1 MTGKNVVVWHLNHL
15 FHYYKI
21 LKQKI
26 ITMTHVK
33 FNRKP
38 FEGTFNNLFDDLFT
52 EIPALLKTE
61 FNKSDRSGFVPV
73 NVKETEKSY
82 QLDVVA
88 PGFEKADFKINL
100 DQNLLTVSA
109 EKKEEVKDENQKQIR
124 REYNY
129 NSFKRSF
136 TIDEKID
143 ATNIE
148 ASYNNGV
155 LTLNLPKKEVV
166 KASATEISIK

>member
-1 MTGKNVVVWHLNHL
+1 MTN
-15 FHYYKI
+15 
-21 LKQKI
+21 
-26 ITMTHVK
+26 VK

-38 FEGTFNNLFDDLFT
+38 FEGTFNSLVDDLFS
-52 EIPALLKTE
+52 ELPVFLQKD
-61 FNKSDRSGFVPV
+61 FNQAEKNSFVPV
-73 NVKETEKSY
+73 NVKETEKAY

-100 DQNLLTVSA
+100 DQDLLTVSV
-109 EKKEEVKDENQKQIR
+109 EKKNDEKEETHKQIR
-124 REYNY
+124 REYSFR
-129 NSFKRSF
+129 SFKRSF
-136 TIDEKID
+136 TLDEKID

-148 ASYNNGV
+148 ATYINGV